1 MTMINELLTDYDR
14 VCLTK
19 KAYEGLNVG
28 DDFVV
33 NGKLIGRIVRDVY
46 AQDGMQAY
54 VIENQAGRRD
64 EVTVL
69 FKGSSGLRNGNAT
82 TWRDEWLNTNW
93 PIFVAMLTSR
103 PKLPSALKTASSY
116 LNKWLVEFPDA
127 IFYIYG
133 HSLGAINAAYALA
146 NCRHPSQIGAAYL
159 YEGTNIWR
167 LLTRRQ
173 RQVAGQMR
181 HKINTYVDIYDP
193 VTLGYTA
200 THKMV
205 GKLHYVDSLPI
216 SPIKQHMWGGYRF
229 DDQGRLLE
237 KEVDSRFLQSSQMQT
252 RFLSGTS
259 ELAQFLSGKDEYRV
273 SDWKKIT
280 SQKLTQVKDRVFNQ
294 TFLKD
299 FEGQDQKLRKE
310 IDQLKQKDEK
320 DE

>member
-1 MTMINELLTDYDR
+1 MINELLTDYDR

-127 IFYIYG
+127 IFTSMGILWAP
-133 HSLGAINAAYALA
+133 STPPMPWPTAATPP
-146 NCRHPSQIGAAYL
+146 RSGPPTS
-159 YEGTNIWR
+159 
-167 LLTRRQ
+167 
-173 RQVAGQMR
+173 MR
-181 HKINTYVDIYDP
+181 
-193 VTLGYTA
+193 G
-200 THKMV
+200 
-205 GKLHYVDSLPI
+205 PI
-216 SPIKQHMWGGYRF
+216 SG
-229 DDQGRLLE
+229 
-237 KEVDSRFLQSSQMQT
+237 
-252 RFLSGTS
+252 
-259 ELAQFLSGKDEYRV
+259 
-273 SDWKKIT
+273 
-280 SQKLTQVKDRVFNQ
+280 
-294 TFLKD
+294 D
-299 FEGQDQKLRKE
+299 F
-310 IDQLKQKDEK
+310 
-320 DE
+320 